1 MAKQIKI
8 SNQVYE
14 KLRRLRQELG
24 EASYS
29 YIIDELIET
38 YERMKAL
45 NTAKSILPL
54 LDELRKILAMVD
66 RELHT
71 VRSEEVSA
79 GREKK
84 SAPKEA
90 SKSDLATFFKR

>member
-1 MAKQIKI
+1 VAKQIKV

-24 EASYS
+24 MVSYS
-29 YIIDELIET
+29 YVLDELIET

-45 NTAKSILPL
+45 NISRSILPL
-54 LDELRKILAMVD
+54 LDELRKTLALID

-71 VRSEEVSA
+71 KRADVDSKSI
-79 GREKK
+79 EKK
-84 SAPKEA
+84 SAQKGELI
-90 SKSDLATFFKR
+90 SYMRR